1 MCRLHHK
8 RQFTQTKLKVRINP
22 SRQRQMAWFL
32 SMGQAGTPP
41 DFFVK
46 IVYCRAKLCCAIL
59 FCDMEGRDKTVRT
72 ALVYEGKLMPSVR
85 AEEYFDAIVAFDDLL
100 GLRSGCV

>member
-1 MCRLHHK
+1 M
-8 RQFTQTKLKVRINP
+8 TIVI
-22 SRQRQMAWFL
+22 
-32 SMGQAGTPP
+32 
-41 DFFVK
+41 FVK
-46 IVYCRAKLCCAIL
+46 TYSCRTAPCCDIL
-59 FCDMEGRDKTVRT
+59 FHDTEGRDKTVRT